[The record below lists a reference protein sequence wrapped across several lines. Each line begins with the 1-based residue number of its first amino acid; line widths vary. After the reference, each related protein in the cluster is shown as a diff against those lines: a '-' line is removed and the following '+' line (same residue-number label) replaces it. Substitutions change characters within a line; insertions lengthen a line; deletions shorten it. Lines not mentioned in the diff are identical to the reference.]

1 MASNNEDIRVRLLA
15 TFRVEAG
22 EHLKALAANLLA
34 LERGVPD
41 EESSWGVQL

>member
-1 MASNNEDIRVRLLA
+1 MASNNDSIRVRFLA

-34 LERGVPD
+34 LERGVSD